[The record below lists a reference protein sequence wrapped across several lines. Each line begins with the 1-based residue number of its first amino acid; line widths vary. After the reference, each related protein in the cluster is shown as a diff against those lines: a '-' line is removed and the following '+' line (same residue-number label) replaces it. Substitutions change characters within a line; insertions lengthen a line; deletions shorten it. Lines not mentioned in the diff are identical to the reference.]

1 MAMNQKAWE
10 AVEKVDLYC
19 DGHKL
24 IRISKQMAGKK
35 RDVVW
40 VSCTKDEIGVV
51 KVSADDWKIIWKE
64 HME

>member
-1 MAMNQKAWE
+1 
-10 AVEKVDLYC
+10 
-19 DGHKL
+19 
-24 IRISKQMAGKK
+24 MAGKK